1 MGIQLPF
8 CVSRIRKEILSLGD
22 DGVICSHKN
31 ENMWGHGYKFKAHIR
46 MGEHY
51 FIDSDT
57 YLLLNFSSC
66 CYDAVQQGSGK
77 CNLGFFLVNFVGR
90 IKEVPVPYGTKKKS
104 LFIYLSTNLRTYVP
118 VHTQLK
124 RCTGTVLL

>member
-1 MGIQLPF
+1 
-8 CVSRIRKEILSLGD
+8 
-22 DGVICSHKN
+22 
-31 ENMWGHGYKFKAHIR
+31 

-90 IKEVPVPYGTKKKS
+90 IKEVPYGTKKKS
-104 LFIYLSTNLRTYVP
+104 LFTTNLTTHNIHKITHHNNNNNVYNNEEEVAREP
-118 VHTQLK
+118 
-124 RCTGTVLL
+124 